1 MLNCR
6 AEIVEILVATEA
18 LSKCRASLFYIG
30 RGFIPSLSAS
40 GLHPDIWD
48 NFKAEVEVPADG
60 GNGMIVTQGGRF
72 GG

>member
-40 GLHPDIWD
+40 GLHPDI
-48 NFKAEVEVPADG
+48 
-60 GNGMIVTQGGRF
+60 
-72 GG
+72 